1 MTRGSISGLSLS
13 NRDASIVLG
22 MQKRG
27 DREHDIAAWFG
38 VNQGRIAEVKG
49 GSHGAIQAAGAADLP
64 PSGPPG
70 VKGRRLRGYLT
81 KALDVLQN
89 KKAAGIEE
97 AIAQLQEGLSDMTR
111 MRTSLRVIIVSF

>member
-1 MTRGSISGLSLS
+1 MRGKISGLTLS
-13 NRDASIVLG
+13 NKDASIVLG

-49 GSHGAIQAAGAADLP
+49 GSHGAIQPAAVKELP

-70 VKGRRLRGYLT
+70 VKGRRLRGYVD
-81 KALDVLQN
+81 KAIEVIQA
-89 KKAAGIEE
+89 KKAAGIDE
-97 AIAQLQEGLSDMTR
+97 AVTLLQEGQKRYNANED
-111 MRTSLRVIIVSF
+111 